1 MPLERSFQPL
11 KSIRVIDLSGVLAGP
26 YATYQLGLLGAE
38 VIKIEKPQTGDWA
51 RQGGDDELAALSM
64 ATGYLTQN
72 AGKKS
77 ITLDLKHPEG
87 LAIAKRLIESA
98 DVFVENFRPGV
109 AARLKLD
116 AGAVSTINPL
126 IVYCAISAYGQDGAI
141 AQRPAYDHVVQ
152 GMSGIM
158 STTGTTTSGPTKVGA
173 PYVDYAT
180 GLNAA
185 FAIVSALHEVNRT
198 GKGVTLDVSMLDT
211 SMMLMASLVTRH
223 LTTGWEPNPAGNAA
237 WSGSPSS
244 GAFETLDGIIM
255 IAANTEL
262 QFESLCKALDRSD
275 IQCDPRWSS
284 PGERKVN
291 AEGLHDQI
299 SVSVSART
307 AREWEEILAMH
318 GVPAARVRT
327 LPEVLSENQFRH
339 RGQWQEMKMPG
350 INRPAYVPAVG
361 FKADGESTGPS
372 HPPPRLGQDTDE
384 VLVSMGI
391 TAEQIS
397 ALRDQGVV

>member
-1 MPLERSFQPL
+1 MPLDRSFQPL
-11 KSIRVIDLSGVLAGP
+11 RSIRVIDLSGVLAGP

-38 VIKIEKPQTGDWA
+38 VIKIERPQTGDWA
-51 RQGGDDELAALSM
+51 RQGGGDEFAAQSM

-109 AARLKLD
+109 VARLKLD
-116 AGAVSTINPL
+116 AGTVTSINPL
-126 IVYCAISAYGQDGAI
+126 IVYCSISAYGQDGPI
-141 AQRPAYDHVVQ
+141 ADRPAYDHVVQ

-158 STTGTTTSGPTKVGA
+158 STTGTNTSGPTKVGA

-185 FAIVSALHEVNRT
+185 FAIVSALHEVKRT

-223 LTTGWEPNPAGNAA
+223 LTTGWEPNPAGNSA

-244 GAFETLDGIIM
+244 GAFKTSDGIIM

-262 QFESLCKALDRSD
+262 QFESLCKALDRRD
-275 IQCDPRWSS
+275 IRRDLKWAS
-284 PGERKVN
+284 PDERKTN
-291 AEGLHDQI
+291 AESLRHQI
-299 SVSVSART
+299 AASITTRT
-307 AREWEEILAMH
+307 AREWEGILAEH

-327 LPEVLSENQFRH
+327 LPETLSENQFRH
-339 RGQWQEMKMPG
+339 RGQWQEMQVPAIDK
-350 INRPAYVPAVG
+350 PAYVPAVG

-372 HPPPRLGQDTDE
+372 SPPPRLGQDTDE
-384 VLVSMGI
+384 VLGSMGL
-391 TAEQIS
+391 TDEQIG